1 MKSKLSFVFLVAI
14 TSFSVT
20 SSSLAKA
27 DETPHEKMVNAY
39 MKGLPS
45 DVVALLKRVESCD
58 HWTGEEP
65 YSKEREDEIVAAVT
79 KLKCDDVDSD
89 KKKLLKKYAKQKNVA
104 KKIRGF
110 PADLN

>member
-1 MKSKLSFVFLVAI
+1 MLLIAI
-14 TSFSVT
+14 TSVSAF
-20 SSSLAKA
+20 SSSVATA

-45 DVVALLKRVESCD
+45 DVVALLKRVDSCD

-79 KLKCDDVDSD
+79 KLKCDDIDSD
-89 KKKLLKKYAKQKNVA
+89 KKKLLKKYAKQKNVV